1 MAPQLLYNMQ
11 PHQPSNQST
20 DIDLFELLGRL
31 MRFFGRHAVWFLGAS
46 IFGVLVGFVA
56 FKIKDKEYRSNMVAT
71 SHSLPDG
78 RIIEIVDDLNQLITD
93 QDYPRLA
100 AALGLTVD
108 QARLINDFEVTSFY
122 EMEKKTKKLNDD
134 KMELKESTT
143 FKLNASVKDTALFAP
158 VARGIVSCLTNNT
171 YAQEQLSSHKKAL
184 VVQLG
189 EIEHRISLHDSLGQ
203 IMQDHLRNS
212 RGTMVISN
220 ELSTSQAVVF
230 ELESKRAGL
239 NQELE
244 RLQEVRVIKPFTI
257 FKKSR
262 WPKLSISASIGFLIA
277 NICTIL
283 GILIL
288 GPRFRKQ

>member
-1 MAPQLLYNMQ
+1 MQ
-11 PHQPSNQST
+11 PQQPSNQPI

-31 MRFFGRHAVWFLGAS
+31 MRFFSRHSAWLAGATA
-46 IFGVLVGFVA
+46 FGVLIGIAA
-56 FKIKDKEYRSNMVAT
+56 FKLKDKEYRSNMVAA

-189 EIEHRISLHDSLGQ
+189 EIEHRIRLHDSLGQ
-203 IMQDHLRNS
+203 IMQDHLRNN

-262 WPKLSISASIGFLIA
+262 WPKLSISVGIGILIS

-288 GPRFRKQ
+288 GPRFRQQ